1 MLEPS
6 IERNGDQQTGH
17 RTPVEQRLR
26 DEAIV
31 WLSTTRPDGRP
42 HVVPTWFV
50 WDGRSI
56 MAFSKPHAQKIRNL
70 RSNPAVMLA
79 VGEPDED
86 MDVELIEGRATV
98 LEEPTAL
105 VAPEELFRK
114 YGTLMAK
121 AALDRRTY
129 EETYSQAVS
138 ITPTRF
144 LGWGGKGWTE
154 PGASGHDVTGHAM
167 FGLQGSAREA
177 AAALAAAAATARG
190 RDPAELLEIDD

>member
-114 YGTLMAK
+114 YGALMAR

-138 ITPTRF
+138 IVPTRF

-154 PGASGHDVTGHAM
+154 PGASGDDVTGHGM

-177 AAALAAAAATARG
+177 AAALREAAATARG